1 MINDKKYHAV
11 FWLLYLAYIT
21 ITFYL
26 MQYSAALFPQS
37 VIDIFVANLV
47 ITILPFYA
55 FYGVVILLADK
66 KKRVRGILLGIGLII
81 AKFLIENY
89 GYRPFQQ
96 FLYNQSNDYSFGYM
110 LGLSLSS
117 DGKVLIFAM
126 GFYFLTRYR
135 KTEEQ
140 LLLAENEKLVV
151 ERKRLQAEV
160 AQLKAQINPHFL
172 HNVLNFFYAQ
182 AILISDK
189 LAEGILLLSD
199 IMRYALD
206 KSEDEDGYVYVK
218 KELGIIKKIIKINT
232 LRFDGNIFLSLKI
245 TGDDYG
251 DVKIIPMAIT
261 TLAENAFKHGEI
273 HKKEYPV
280 QMIFDY
286 TEAVKTLSFTIINQV
301 KKGPKE
307 TSHGIGM
314 DNVKAR
320 LNFAYKQNASLIFEQ
335 VNDTYKATLRIKY

>member
-1 MINDKKYHAV
+1 MREKKYHAI
-11 FWLLYLAYIT
+11 FWLLYLVYI
-21 ITFYL
+21 IATFYL

-37 VIDIFVANLV
+37 VIDILVANLI

-55 FYGVVILLADK
+55 FYGILILLA
-66 KKRVRGILLGIGLII
+66 KRSTRLKGILFGIGLIVV
-81 AKFLIENY
+81 KFLVENY

-96 FLYNQSNDYSFGYM
+96 FLYHQSNDYSFGYM

-117 DGKVLIFAM
+117 DGKVLIFSL

-135 KTEEQ
+135 KTEER
-140 LLLAENEKLVV
+140 LLIAENEKLEVQ
-151 ERKRLQAEV
+151 RKRLQAEV
-160 AQLKAQINPHFL
+160 AHLKAQINPHFL

-182 AILISDK
+182 ALPLSDK
-189 LAEGILLLSD
+189 LGEGILLLSD

-206 KSEDEDGYVYVK
+206 KSEDEDGFVYVK
-218 KELGIIKKIIKINT
+218 KELGMVKKIIKINT
-232 LRFDGNIFLSLKI
+232 LRFEGNIFVSLQVS
-245 TGDDYG
+245 GDDYG

-273 HKKEYPV
+273 RKKEYPV
-280 QMIFDY
+280 MMHFDY
-286 TEAVKTLSFTIINQV
+286 NEALKILTFTIFNHI
-301 KKGPKE
+301 KKGPRE

-314 DNVKAR
+314 DNVTAR

-335 VNDTYKATLRIKY
+335 DDNTYKATLQIKY

>member
-1 MINDKKYHAV
+1 MRDKKYHAI

-21 ITFYL
+21 ATFYL

-37 VIDIFVANLV
+37 VIDIFVANLI

-55 FYGVVILLADK
+55 FYAILIMLA
-66 KKRVRGILLGIGLII
+66 KRSTRLKGILFVIGLII
-81 AKFLIENY
+81 VKFLLENY

-96 FLYNQSNDYSFGYM
+96 FLYHQSNDYSFGYM

-117 DGKVLIFAM
+117 DGKVLIFSL
-126 GFYFLTRYR
+126 GYYFLTRYR
-135 KTEEQ
+135 KTEER
-140 LLLAENEKLVV
+140 LLIAENEKLEVQ
-151 ERKRLQAEV
+151 RKRLQAEV
-160 AQLKAQINPHFL
+160 AHLKAQINPHFL

-182 AILISDK
+182 ALLLSDK

-206 KSEDEDGYVYVK
+206 KSEDEDGFVYVK
-218 KELGIIKKIIKINT
+218 KELGMVKKIIKINT
-232 LRFDGNIFLSLKI
+232 LRFEGNIFVSLQV

-251 DVKIIPMAIT
+251 NVKIIPMAIT

-273 HKKEYPV
+273 RKKEHPV
-280 QMIFDY
+280 TMSFNYD
-286 TEAVKTLSFTIINQV
+286 EALKILTFTIFNQV

-335 VNDTYKATLRIKY
+335 DDNTYKATLQIKY

>member
-1 MINDKKYHAV
+1 MRDKKYHAI
-11 FWLLYLAYIT
+11 FWLLYLAYI
-21 ITFYL
+21 IATFYL

-37 VIDIFVANLV
+37 VIDIFVANLI

-55 FYGVVILLADK
+55 FYAILILLA
-66 KKRVRGILLGIGLII
+66 KRSTRLKGILFGIGLII
-81 AKFLIENY
+81 VKFLLENY

-96 FLYNQSNDYSFGYM
+96 FLYHQSNDYSFGYM

-117 DGKVLIFAM
+117 DGKVLIFSL
-126 GFYFLTRYR
+126 GYYFLTRYR
-135 KTEEQ
+135 KTEER
-140 LLLAENEKLVV
+140 LLIAENEKLEVQ
-151 ERKRLQAEV
+151 RKRLQAEV
-160 AQLKAQINPHFL
+160 AHLKAQINPHFL

-182 AILISDK
+182 ALPLSDK
-189 LAEGILLLSD
+189 LADGILLLSD

-206 KSEDEDGYVYVK
+206 KSEDEDGFVYVK
-218 KELGIIKKIIKINT
+218 KELGMVKKIIKINM
-232 LRFDGNIFLSLKI
+232 LRFEGNIFVSLQV

-251 DVKIIPMAIT
+251 NVKIIPMAIT

-273 HKKEYPV
+273 RKKEQPV
-280 QMIFDY
+280 TMSFNY
-286 TEAVKTLSFTIINQV
+286 NEALKTLTFTIFNKV

-335 VNDTYKATLRIKY
+335 DDDTYKAILQIKY

>member
-1 MINDKKYHAV
+1 MREKRYHAI
-11 FWLLYLAYIT
+11 FWILYLAYI
-21 ITFYL
+21 IATFYL
-26 MQYSAALFPQS
+26 MQYSVALFPQS
-37 VIDIFVANLV
+37 VIDIFVANLI

-55 FYGVVILLADK
+55 FYGILILLA
-66 KKRVRGILLGIGLII
+66 KRSTRLKGILLGIGLII
-81 AKFLIENY
+81 VKFLLENY

-96 FLYNQSNDYSFGYM
+96 FLYHQSNDYSFGYM

-117 DGKVLIFAM
+117 DGKVLIFSM
-126 GFYFLTRYR
+126 GYYFLTRYR
-135 KTEEQ
+135 KTEER
-140 LLLAENEKLVV
+140 LLIAENEKLEVQ
-151 ERKRLQAEV
+151 RKRLQAEV
-160 AQLKAQINPHFL
+160 AHLKAQINPHFL

-182 AILISDK
+182 ALPLSDK

-206 KSEDEDGYVYVK
+206 KSEDEDGFVYVK
-218 KELGIIKKIIKINT
+218 KELGMVKKIIQINT
-232 LRFDGNIFLSLKI
+232 LRFEGNIFVSLQV
-245 TGDDYG
+245 TGGDYG
-251 DVKIIPMAIT
+251 NVKIIPMAIT

-273 HKKEYPV
+273 RKKEHPV
-280 QMIFDY
+280 TMNFDY
-286 TEAVKTLSFTIINQV
+286 DEANKTLTFTIFNQI

-335 VNDTYKATLRIKY
+335 DDNTYKAVLQIKY

>member
-1 MINDKKYHAV
+1 MRDKKYHAI
-11 FWLLYLAYIT
+11 FWILYLAYI
-21 ITFYL
+21 IATFYL

-37 VIDIFVANLV
+37 VIDIVVANLI

-55 FYGVVILLADK
+55 FYGVLILLS
-66 KKRVRGILLGIGLII
+66 KRSTRLKGILFGIGLII
-81 AKFLIENY
+81 VKFLLENY

-96 FLYNQSNDYSFGYM
+96 FLYHQSNDYSFGYM

-117 DGKVLIFAM
+117 DGKVLIFAL

-135 KTEEQ
+135 KSEER
-140 LLLAENEKLVV
+140 LLIAENEKLEVQ
-151 ERKRLQAEV
+151 RKRLQAEV
-160 AQLKAQINPHFL
+160 AHLKAQINPHFL

-182 AILISDK
+182 ALSVSDK

-206 KSEDEDGYVYVK
+206 KSEDEDGFVFVK
-218 KELGIIKKIIKINT
+218 NELGIVKKIIKINT
-232 LRFDGNIFLSLKI
+232 LRFEGNIFVSLQV

-251 DVKIIPMAIT
+251 AVKIIPMAIT

-273 HKKEYPV
+273 RKKEFPV
-280 QMIFDY
+280 TMTFDHN
-286 TEAVKTLSFTIINQV
+286 EALKTITFTIFNQIR
-301 KKGPKE
+301 KGPKE

-314 DNVKAR
+314 ENVRAR
-320 LNFAYKQNASLIFEQ
+320 LNFAYKENASLDVEQ
-335 VNDTYKATLRIKY
+335 DENTYKATLKIKY